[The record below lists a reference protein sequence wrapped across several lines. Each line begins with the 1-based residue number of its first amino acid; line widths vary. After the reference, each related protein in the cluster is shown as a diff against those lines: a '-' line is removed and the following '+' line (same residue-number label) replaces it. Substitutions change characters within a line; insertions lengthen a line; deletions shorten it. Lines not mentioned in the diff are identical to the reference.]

1 MTRAP
6 SAQSIFKAIADPN
19 RRRLLD
25 LLLERDIAAQDLASR
40 FDISFPAVSQHLSVL
55 LKAGLVTKRAQGR
68 QRVYCAAP
76 YGLQAVHDWTAKY
89 RGFWSGRLRSL
100 GQYLDR
106 GGKSSRSSPP

>member
-1 MTRAP
+1 MTRGR
-6 SAQSIFKAIADPN
+6 SAEAVFKAIAEPN
-19 RRRLLD
+19 RRRLVD
-25 LLLERDIAAQDLASR
+25 LLLGRDVVAQDVASR

-106 GGKSSRSSPP
+106 GGKSSRSSAP